1 MPLRAT
7 LDWSYELL
15 SEPER
20 LVLRRLAVFPGGF
33 TLEAASNVVTSA
45 EIAASDECRSDD
57 RPGALHFHDLPDG
70 THRPRC
76 GSGPGRP
83 IGQGPTQSNGMCLA
97 EFSVYSNLKPCAS
110 TDRIV
115 DLPQVTSCGPGPV
128 SLPGAFI
135 SCGYFPGGLVGPM
148 IALAQALTL
157 PTISTPQWPRSG
169 AISYVILA
177 RSMPRLCRPPAKHS
191 LTQPGKPPVRPPM
204 IAGSASICRSSA

>member
-1 MPLRAT
+1 MQP
-7 LDWSYELL
+7 
-15 SEPER
+15 
-20 LVLRRLAVFPGGF
+20 F
-33 TLEAASNVVTSA
+33 SA
-45 EIAASDECRSDD
+45 
-57 RPGALHFHDLPDG
+57 
-70 THRPRC
+70 
-76 GSGPGRP
+76 RP
-83 IGQGPTQSNGMCLA
+83 IGQGPPQSNGMCLA

-115 DLPQVTSCGPGPV
+115 DFPQVTICGPGPV

-177 RSMPRLCRPPAKHS
+177 RSIPRPCRPPATHS
-191 LTQPGKPPVRPPM
+191 LTQPGKPPARPHCRQRLHLPVVGM
-204 IAGSASICRSSA
+204 ITDIEAGAPGRLSRP